1 MDEHSPEK
9 SLPDIDSVS
18 VELDW
23 STKDRILANLNKH
36 SAVLYSKKLSNRTK
50 ESIIAEN
57 RALVQI
63 LMDLPVK
70 EEGGSVKAVGSN
82 QLYLELTWSFKE
94 TVINN
99 LIKNH
104 NFALLHRELIT
115 KEAKMQLIK
124 QNNELNASLI
134 NLSPVNN
141 DDYECVSYDDE
152 ASGSTDETELAGCS
166 RADDAKKEP
175 QVFERLQ
182 STVRRLWKN
191 SKVPKYVRTKFQ
203 QI

>member
-1 MDEHSPEK
+1 MDERSSEK
-9 SLPDIDSVS
+9 SLPDIDSVL

-23 STKDRILANLNKH
+23 PTKDRILANLNKH
-36 SAVLYSKKLSNRTK
+36 SAVLYSKKLSNKTK
-50 ESIIAEN
+50 DAMIAEN
-57 RALVQI
+57 RAIVQI

-70 EEGGSVKAVGSN
+70 QDGMKAVGSN
-82 QLYLELTWSFKE
+82 QLYSELTWSFKE
-94 TVINN
+94 RVISS

-124 QNNELNASLI
+124 ENNELNAELI
-134 NLSPVNN
+134 NLSPVND
-141 DDYECVSYDDE
+141 DDYECVGYEDD
-152 ASGSTDETELAGCS
+152 ASGSTDQTELAECEP
-166 RADDAKKEP
+166 DANKEP

-191 SKVPKYVRTKFQ
+191 SKIPKYVRPKFQ
-203 QI
+203 KI